1 MKAGYWVPFDMSKL
15 NEIPLKD
22 IPTDSPEHILAQ
34 KYYGLFYK
42 GDNDQWYKYIEAE
55 DDE

>member
-22 IPTDSPEHILAQ
+22 VPIDNPEYILAQ

-42 GDNDQWYKYIEAE
+42 GDNNQWYRYIEAE